1 MGYLKDFYLLLRI
14 AFPNIMSFLWHL
26 FIVDWQYQLWCAN
39 GLDCSMEPQIM
50 CVSDQ
55 TKQLKVMD
63 CIQRSID
70 INRCP
75 LLHSLRSQHHML
87 DASGSCSVSLYHV
100 HEIYFMCIC
109 SETDYISQ
117 KKLTMVHSRR
127 NTARLGKKGSQT
139 KRLLLIS
146 HYKYFYTGFKLKQA
160 ASHVWKRCELFR
172 LTC

>member
-1 MGYLKDFYLLLRI
+1 
-14 AFPNIMSFLWHL
+14 MSFLWHL

-55 TKQLKVMD
+55 TKLLKVMD

-70 INRCP
+70 INHCP

-117 KKLTMVHSRR
+117 KKLAVVHSRR
-127 NTARLGKKGSQT
+127 NTARLGKEGC
-139 KRLLLIS
+139 LI
-146 HYKYFYTGFKLKQA
+146 
-160 ASHVWKRCELFR
+160 VCELCYLNRSFVSYTIMSGKETAAN
-172 LTC
+172 LSLQILLHWL